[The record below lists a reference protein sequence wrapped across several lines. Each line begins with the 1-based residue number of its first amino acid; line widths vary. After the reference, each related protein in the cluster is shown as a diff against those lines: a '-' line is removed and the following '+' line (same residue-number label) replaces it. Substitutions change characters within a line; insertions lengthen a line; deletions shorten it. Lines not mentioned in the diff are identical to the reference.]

1 MLIVRKIKRLLGDER
16 GFTLVELLV
25 SFTLLLILMTAALAV
40 ISPSAKVFMKTI
52 GAGRAQSV
60 STILMDRMTNELG
73 AATEIIR
80 VTNNQVEYVDSGGN
94 EVLME
99 KILIN
104 KAQPNEIAILQLRYT
119 KDEYDEQLWSFPL
132 KVYMG
137 NKIEE
142 LEFSTVADRE
152 DLIQIRLKLKNPQTD
167 YEYERTRVVECY
179 AVEGN

>member
-1 MLIVRKIKRLLGDER
+1 MLIRRKMKCLLRDKR

-25 SFTLLLILMTAALAV
+25 TFTLLLVLMTAALAV
-40 ISPSAKVFMKTI
+40 ISPSAKVFLKAI

-73 AATEIIR
+73 AATEIIT
-80 VTNNQVEYVDSGGN
+80 VADDKVEYVDSGGN
-94 EVLME
+94 NVLME
-99 KILIN
+99 KVIIN
-104 KAQPNEIAILQLRYT
+104 KAQPNETAILQLRYT

-142 LEFSTVADRE
+142 LEFSTVDDRE
-152 DLIQIRLKLKNPQTD
+152 DLIQIRLKLKNSQTG
-167 YEYERTRVVECY
+167 YEQERTRVVKCY